1 METQRERSRSTHEHH
16 EAVMSV
22 IKIVKTG
29 SFHVSSTDG
38 YVFIMCLVKTLWG
51 SDSQSRASEANAIKQ
66 EVITFAILQKHSSF
80 SKN

>member
-22 IKIVKTG
+22 IKIVKI
-29 SFHVSSTDG
+29 FHVSSTDG

-66 EVITFAILQKHSSF
+66 EVITFATLQKHSSF